1 MKKMLITGM
10 SGLIGGLLR
19 RHLED
24 AGGYELTAL
33 NRRPL
38 DGVRCFQADI
48 SDLDAIRPAFE
59 GQDTVVHLAAHLRDE
74 PFETLQSANIT
85 GAYNVYEAARSAGVR
100 RVVFASSGSTIKGYE
115 DVPPY
120 DAMAAGR
127 YEDVPKSWPMITHEM
142 VRPRG
147 AYGASKVWGEAVGRH
162 FSDAYGLSVLCV
174 RIGSVL
180 DHDDPS
186 RIGPSMAWLSHRDV
200 VDILV
205 RCIEAPGDLSYDIF
219 LATSKNRY
227 GYRDL
232 EHARDVL
239 GYVPQDT
246 DDSAFKS

>member
-1 MKKMLITGM
+1 MKKVLVTGM

-24 AGGYELTAL
+24 DGGYELTAL

-38 DGVRCFQADI
+38 DGVRCIQADI
-48 SDLDAIRPAFE
+48 TDLDAIKPAFV
-59 GQDTVVHLAAHLRDE
+59 GQDTVVHLAAHLKDE
-74 PFETLQSANIT
+74 PFETLQSANLT
-85 GAYNVYEAARSAGVR
+85 GVYNVYEAARSAGVR
-100 RVVFASSGSTIKGYE
+100 RVIFASSGSTIKGWE
-115 DVPPY
+115 DVLPY
-120 DAMAAGR
+120 RAMAEER

-162 FSDAYGLSVLCV
+162 FSDAYGISVLCV

-180 DHDDPS
+180 GHNDPS
-186 RIGPSMAWLSHRDV
+186 RIGSSMAWLSHRDV

-205 RCIEAPGDLSYDIF
+205 RCINASEDLSYDIF
-219 LATSKNRY
+219 LATSRNRY

-246 DDSAFKS
+246 DDSAF